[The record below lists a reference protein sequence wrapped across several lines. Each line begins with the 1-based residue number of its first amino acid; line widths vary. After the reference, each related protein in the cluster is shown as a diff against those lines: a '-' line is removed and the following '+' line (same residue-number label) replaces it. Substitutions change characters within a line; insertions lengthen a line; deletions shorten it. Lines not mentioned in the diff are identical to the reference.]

1 MEFTKK
7 ESFAIQIGHYLKNG
21 QYKEACELADKMTK
35 KFPKEPLS
43 HFMAAKS
50 YYFSGKYDKA
60 KTEGRKAFNMSHT
73 KQDMMNSAIVT
84 ASSLFMLGKYEDAHE
99 ILAPFEK
106 EDNKEIKKMMVIFF
120 AVKGRGEEAAGYYRE
135 LDRLNREAARKFIR
149 KLAESSQA

>member
-21 QYKEACELADKMTK
+21 QCEDACKLAESMIK

-50 YYFSGKYDKA
+50 YYFSGKYEEA

-73 KQDMMNSAIVT
+73 KHDMMNSAILT
-84 ASSLFMLGKYEDAHE
+84 ASSLFMLGKYNEAYK
-99 ILAPFEK
+99 ILIPFEK
-106 EDNKEIKKMMVIFF
+106 EDNEEIKKMLVIFF
-120 AVKGRGEEAAGYYRE
+120 AVKGKGEKAAKYYKE
-135 LDRLNREAARKFIR
+135 LHDLNREVARKFIK